1 MDFFLSALSHT
12 PLPTILVV
20 AGIVFWLLAIAGS
33 LAGKITVEPTKQRTA
48 GVVGTALI
56 VAGLVLFFVP
66 SGSPGE
72 HKEMPTPAEQ
82 RTPTA
87 QPAPSSAPQPSGPGP
102 TSALPPATPQP
113 SNKEIKMLKPGPW
126 VDCNGTPDE
135 VEVCANAELSNLDRQ
150 LHDLYQVLMQRLDN
164 DQQAKLKRDENV
176 WLRERHECRSNVSCI
191 VAAYNMRIS
200 QLKSAR

>member
-66 SGSPGE
+66 SGSPE
-72 HKEMPTPAEQ
+72 TPTPAEQ
-82 RTPTA
+82 RAPTA
-87 QPAPSSAPQPSGPGP
+87 QPAPSSAAQPSGPGP

-113 SNKEIKMLKPGPW
+113 SNKEIKMFKPGPW